1 MVPTELHGSTRF
13 LPAARAPRE
22 EILRQHRLLAGDPLI
37 KTLLDSSVGLML
49 ILNPQRQA
57 VFVNKAFRTK
67 LDLPDTADAV
77 GSRIGEYFGCVR
89 ASGAPAGCGT
99 TEACRNCGGA
109 IATAG
114 ALAGRATGAD
124 CRIQTIVC
132 GQDLDLTVMATPFIY
147 KGEAFIMLAATDDH
161 DRQRRRQLE
170 QVFFHDVL
178 NTAGG
183 VQGLLQVMNEPD
195 RPDFVVEKYLPVA
208 ERASVTLVD
217 ELISQRD
224 IASAENGD
232 LPVTRVE
239 IVTGAFLRDIADRFA
254 AHPLSVGKHIVV
266 SPDAAEL
273 ILKTDRT
280 LLSRVIVN
288 LIKNA
293 LEAEPKG
300 GTVTV
305 SCRKKADHAVFTVHN
320 PTTMSPA
327 VRDQVF
333 QRSFSTK
340 GEGRGLGTYS
350 VRLLTE
356 NYLGGRVKFTSDPED
371 GTTFHAAYPLD
382 PNRT

>member
-1 MVPTELHGSTRF
+1 MIPTELHGATKF

-22 EILRQHRLLAGDPLI
+22 EILRQHQLLASDPMI
-37 KTLLDSSVGLML
+37 KTLLDSSVSLMM

-57 VFVNKAFRTK
+57 VLINKAFRAK

-77 GSRIGEYFGCVR
+77 GSRLGEYFGCIR
-89 ASGAPAGCGT
+89 ASAAPAGCGT
-99 TEACRNCGGA
+99 TEACRSCGA
-109 IATAG
+109 ARATAG

-132 GQDLDLTVMATPFIY
+132 GQDLDLSVMATPFTY
-147 KGEAFIMLAATDDH
+147 KEEAFVMLAATDDQ

-183 VQGLLQVMNEPD
+183 VQGLLQVMNDPD
-195 RPDFVVEKYLPVA
+195 RPDSVVEKYLPVA

-224 IASAENGD
+224 LSSAENGD
-232 LPVTRVE
+232 LSVSRVE
-239 IVTGAFLRDIADRFA
+239 IVTGAFLRDIAERFS
-254 AHPLSVGKHIVV
+254 AHPLALGKHIAV

-273 ILKTDRT
+273 LLRTDRT

-300 GTVTV
+300 STVTV
-305 SCRKKADHAVFTVHN
+305 SCRRDVDHAVFTVHN
-320 PTTMSPA
+320 PASMSSA

-340 GEGRGLGTYS
+340 GAGRGLGTYS

-356 NYLGGRVKFTSDPED
+356 NYLDGRVKFTSDPEN
-371 GTTFHAAYPLD
+371 GTLFYAAYPLD
-382 PNRT
+382 ANRT